1 MTVKKKLSE
10 DQIWTLLMTIL
21 PMMLLGNVGRELT
34 DDSVNRVLFGALLG
48 GIGAGFGFAINYLVK
63 EKGRIS
69 KILASTAILV
79 ISGLTLYFLIS
90 KPSDVE
96 ILDQEWLRQK
106 IGKVEFDSPNELK
119 LQSSEIP
126 ESAQWFYSELKL
138 YTDKGEDRII
148 SFLKTK
154 IRVDTFSLANVFSYQ
169 LEGTLS
175 QMKVDLEH
183 VDLEYFKADEEEV
196 SAMFS
201 FNRNG
206 KAVNGYGYMYKYD
219 NSLESIW
226 LMPIK
231 QGFSKEYIEVFDAR
245 VIPDYD

>member
-1 MTVKKKLSE
+1 MTEKKKLNE
-10 DQIWTLLMTIL
+10 DQIWTLVMTIL

-34 DDSVNRVLFGALLG
+34 DDSLNRVLFGALLG
-48 GIGAGFGFAINYLVK
+48 GIGAGFGFAINYMVK
-63 EKGRIS
+63 DKGRIS
-69 KILASTAILV
+69 KILASIAILV
-79 ISGLTLYFLIS
+79 VSGLALYFLIS
-90 KPSDVE
+90 KPSDEE

-106 IGKVEFDSPNELK
+106 IGKVEFDSPSELK

-126 ESAQWFYSELKL
+126 ESAKWFYSELKL
-138 YTDKGEDRII
+138 YTDEGEDRIVAL
-148 SFLKTK
+148 LKTK
-154 IRVDTFSLANVFSYQ
+154 IRVDTFSLANAFSYQ

-183 VDLEYFKADEEEV
+183 VDLEFFMADEEEV

-201 FNRNG
+201 FSRNG
-206 KAVNGYGYMYKYD
+206 KAVNGYGYMYKYE

-231 QGFSKEYIEVFDAR
+231 QGFSKEYIEVFDSR
-245 VIPDYD
+245 IIPDYE